1 LGFNP
6 LIFVSFSA
14 RLSKSWPAIAEPCRF
29 AIIQAQLSPQTLET
43 ALLLKP
49 GSTCWRRETADR
61 VGLIID
67 MADYFAAA
75 RAAMRKARRSIH
87 LLNWAFDPD
96 TRFAPDGSGEGDP
109 DGAFGPFLRDLAC
122 QRPEV
127 DVRILCWRSA
137 LPVAATQNFF
147 PHRAKA
153 CFENT
158 PVKFRLDGSLPMG
171 ACHHQK
177 VLVVDDEIAFCG
189 GGDIAPDRW
198 DTSLHRDDDLRRRK
212 RPGQFYESRHETMSV
227 VDGAAARAL
236 GELFRMRWARSTGEA
251 LPAPTRLADGVDLW
265 PDEQPIA
272 FQGATI
278 GLSRT
283 EPQWREYREVREAE
297 ALHLAAIAAAKRCIY
312 MENQYFASPIMAEAL
327 AARLAEADGPE
338 VILVSTQHSP
348 SWFDQMTMDRT
359 RVLFLKRLKASDPY
373 DRCRAFYP
381 LTEKGRSIIVHSKLT
396 IIDDVLVRVGS
407 ANLNNRST
415 GFDTECDLSVE
426 AADGEAGAKTRAA
439 IHAFRTRLLA
449 HWLHEP
455 AAALEAAIDAEDS
468 LRAAIESF
476 DGPGKLMH
484 PIEIKPIGPF
494 WEIVAHLHLGDP
506 AGPTDSWRP
515 WLRRRELEGQI
526 RTLAE
531 RLDAVGLHA
540 PADALSPETV

>member
-1 LGFNP
+1 
-6 LIFVSFSA
+6 
-14 RLSKSWPAIAEPCRF
+14 
-29 AIIQAQLSPQTLET
+29 
-43 ALLLKP
+43 LLLKP

-61 VGLIID
+61 AGLIID

-75 RAAMRKARRSIH
+75 RAAMLKARRSIH

-96 TRFAPDGSGEGDP
+96 TWFAPDDAGGGGRD
-109 DGAFGPFLRDLAC
+109 DAFGPFLRDLARA
-122 QRPEV
+122 RPEV

-177 VLVVDDEIAFCG
+177 VLVVDEEIAFCG

-198 DTSLHRDDDLRRRK
+198 DTCRHRDDDPRRQK
-212 RPGQFYESRHETMSV
+212 RSGRFYDSRHETMSV
-227 VDGAAARAL
+227 VDGAAAGAL
-236 GELFRMRWARSTGEA
+236 GELFRMRWARATGEA
-251 LPAPTRLADGVDLW
+251 LPAPTPLADGIDLW
-265 PDEQPIA
+265 PSEQPA
-272 FQGATI
+272 LFKGATV

-283 EPQWREYREVREAE
+283 EPQWRAYEEVREAE
-297 ALHLAAIAAAKRCIY
+297 TLHLAAIAAARRCIY

-327 AARLAEADGPE
+327 AARLEEEDGPE

-348 SWFDQMTMDRT
+348 SWFDRMTMDRT
-359 RVLFLKRLKASDPY
+359 RILFLKRLKWSDRF

-381 LTEKGRSIIVHSKLT
+381 LTQKGRSIIVHSKLT

-415 GFDTECDLSVE
+415 GFDTECDLSIE
-426 AADGEAGAKTRAA
+426 AEDGEAGATARAA
-439 IHAFRTRLLA
+439 IRAFRTRLLA
-449 HWLHEP
+449 HWLHQPET
-455 AAALEAAIDAEDS
+455 ALKTAIDAEDS

-476 DGPGKLMH
+476 DGPGKRMH
-484 PIEIKPIGPF
+484 PIEIKPIGPL

-515 WLRRRELEGQI
+515 WLRRRELRAQI
-526 RTLAE
+526 KTLAV
-531 RLDAVGLHA
+531 RLEQAGLHA
-540 PADALSPETV
+540 PADDLKPETV